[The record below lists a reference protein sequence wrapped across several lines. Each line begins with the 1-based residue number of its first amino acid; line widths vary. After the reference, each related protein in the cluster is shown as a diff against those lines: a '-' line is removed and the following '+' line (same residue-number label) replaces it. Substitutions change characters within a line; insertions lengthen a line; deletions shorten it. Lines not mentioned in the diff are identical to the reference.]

1 MPEVSVIIPT
11 YNRSGF
17 VVEAVNSVLSQTFDD
32 LEVVVVNDG
41 SSDETARV
49 LENFNDP
56 RVKPMHQANV
66 GRSTARNRGF
76 AESSGQFIVF
86 LDDDD
91 LFLPEK
97 LEKQVNFLREN
108 PDTGLVASGFNY
120 VAHDEQIIQT
130 AHPWKHVP
138 VLGWRSCILE
148 IGALHLSAVLV
159 RRSAVLNLDV
169 PFHDGLEACEDTDFF
184 VRLSLTGC
192 EMKWLQDVVCSYRQH
207 ASNTMG
213 SLGGPRYREVIGWL
227 LQRWFARDDLPP
239 EMRAEQAEIEA
250 YFDLVCA
257 LRAYAREEI
266 EAGQRLLVAALKT
279 CPEWETT
286 MFPEFVARFVGYL
299 HADPRIMIER
309 VFGKLP
315 GEYAHLAGLKR
326 EAYRSVLSKV
336 VTAAQDGEGPL
347 GESR

>member
-11 YNRSGF
+11 YNRAGF

-56 RVKPMHQANV
+56 RVKPIHQANA

-108 PDTGLVASGFNY
+108 PDTGLVASGFNF
-120 VAHDEQIIQT
+120 VEADGQIIQIFR
-130 AHPWKHVP
+130 PWKHVP
-138 VLGWRSCILE
+138 VLGWRSCIIE
-148 IGALHLSAVLV
+148 FGALHLSAVLI
-159 RRSAVLNLDV
+159 RRAALQHMGVLFQNGQEV
-169 PFHDGLEACEDTDFF
+169 FEDTDFF
-184 VRLSLTGC
+184 FRLSLTDC
-192 EMKWLQDVVCSYRQH
+192 QMAWLKEIVCSYRLH
-207 ASNTMG
+207 DTNTVG
-213 SLGGPRYREVIGWL
+213 SFGGEEFRKIVGKVLPA
-227 LQRWFARDDLPP
+227 WFAREDVPP
-239 EMRAEQAEIEA
+239 EMRAEKVQIEA
-250 YFDLVCA
+250 YFDLYSG
-257 LRAYAREEI
+257 LLAYGHAET
-266 EAGQRLLVAALKT
+266 EAGQRLLASALT
-279 CPEWETT
+279 ACPEWETT
-286 MFPEFVARFVGYL
+286 VFPEAVARFVGYL

-309 VFGKLP
+309 VFGRLP
-315 GEYAHLAGLKR
+315 EEYAHLAGLKR
-326 EAYRSVLSKV
+326 EAYQSFLSKV
-336 VTAAQDGEGPL
+336 VNAAQEGEGPL
-347 GESR
+347 GEPR